1 MADMRRKVN
10 KDLLEL
16 IRDRHQILTE
26 ADFHNR
32 RDAMADIK
40 FANIRGLQ
48 WTDNMKQERGSRPCY
63 EYNKVKIRTKRV
75 VNDIRDNRP
84 SGKVRAVEGG
94 DTETAEIIE
103 GLIRNIWNVSHG
115 DNATD
120 YAAEFQ
126 VEGGMG
132 AWRVNTEFADDTAFD
147 QDIVIEMIENP
158 FNLYVDPRAKDFMK
172 RDADDWI
179 LVERIS
185 HKEFETNWPDA
196 EKVDFDGNNRF
207 DTRNDDDWWDDDSVR
222 IVEYWYKVPVTKELW
237 LIEQPDPASE
247 EDPPLMKTI
256 VVDSE
261 TDEALAMKKQGFKPK
276 RTRTVET
283 NNIMMAVASGKE
295 ILEGPVKWAGRIFP
309 FVMVYGEY
317 KVIDGR
323 KYWWGLVRNAKDAQR
338 NYNISKT
345 AIAETIHQAP
355 KAFSWM
361 TPEQAKGLEDQ
372 NAEAHKKNF
381 PIKYYN
387 PDQRAPGPPARV
399 GPADIPIALFQQAA
413 VDDADLK
420 DVMGVPDESVGQETN
435 ASSGRAIFAR
445 QQQGEIANFNYK
457 DNHAKGHELTYEIL
471 IDLIPEI
478 IDTEREL
485 RVLGTDG
492 AEDYIRVNQQVF
504 DPELGK
510 SIRINDLAAGK
521 YDVVVK
527 TGPSFATL
535 RQEAAE
541 VYSNLGT
548 QFPAIWAV
556 AGDLIMESMDLPYAD
571 DIAERLRSILPPEIQ
586 QRLNEDT
593 EVPPEVQQLMQQAQV
608 AMQQVQE
615 QGLLVQEAAQELEV
629 EVAGNEKQK
638 AEIAAQLSAVD
649 KARAEFDADVAKAML
664 ALIKQETGLVTKD
677 AGLDKK
683 AADITMRAAEVKT
696 AAVDLGQK
704 AMGETIDA
712 MGTATNI
719 DRILAEFIQK
729 VDVAHTK
736 ILENQADIESKVDR
750 KPVGGTVTRDGGTL
764 TANVEMDDG
773 SSKSI
778 RAVREGGQLRIVPD
792 GDTAES

>member
-1 MADMRRKVN
+1 MADMRTKVN

-16 IRDRHQILTE
+16 VRDRHKIMTE

-32 RDAMADIK
+32 RDAMKDIK
-40 FANIRGLQ
+40 FVNIRGRQ
-48 WTDNMKQERGSRPCY
+48 WQNNMKQERGDRPCY

-94 DTETAEIIE
+94 DTETAEIYE

-120 YAAEFQ
+120 YAAEYQ

-132 AWRVNTEFADDTAFD
+132 AWRVNTELADDTFE

-158 FNLYVDPRAKDFMK
+158 FNLYADPRSKDFMK
-172 RDADDWI
+172 RDAADWI
-179 LVERIS
+179 LHERIS
-185 HKEFETNWPDA
+185 HQEFDERWPKAD
-196 EKVDFDGNNRF
+196 KVNFNESNRF
-207 DTRNDDDWWDDDSVR
+207 DTQSDDWWDEDSVR
-222 IVEYWYKVPVTKELW
+222 IAEYWYKVPIKKELW
-237 LIEQPDPASE
+237 LIETPDPA
-247 EDPPLMKTI
+247 DPELIKTLI
-256 VVDSE
+256 VDSDS
-261 TDEALAMKKQGFKPK
+261 DEAAAMKKQGFKPK
-276 RTRTVET
+276 RKRIVDAKQ
-283 NNIMMAVASGKE
+283 IMMVIASGKE
-295 ILEGPVKWAGRIFP
+295 ILEGPVKWAGRLFP

-345 AIAETIHQAP
+345 AIAEAIHQAP

-361 TPEQAKGLEDQ
+361 TPDQAKGLEDQ

-381 PIKYYN
+381 PVKYYN
-387 PDQRAPGPPARV
+387 PDTRAPGPPQRV
-399 GPADIPIALFQQAA
+399 GPADVPVALMQQSAI
-413 VDDADLK
+413 DDADLK

-457 DNHAKGHELTYEIL
+457 DNHAKGHEMTYEIL

-478 IDTEREL
+478 YDTEREL
-485 RVLGTDG
+485 RILGSDG
-492 AEDYIRVNQQVF
+492 AEDYVRINQVVF
-504 DPELGK
+504 DPDSGK
-510 SIRINDLAAGK
+510 SLRVNDLATGK
-521 YDVVVK
+521 YDVTVK

-541 VYSNLGT
+541 VYSSMGQ
-548 QFPAIWAV
+548 QFPAIWQV

-571 DIAERLRSILPPEIQ
+571 DIADRLRSLLPPEIQ

-593 EVPPEVQQLMQQAQV
+593 EIPPEVAQLMQQAQA
-608 AMQQVQE
+608 AMAQVQE

-629 EVAGNEKQK
+629 EKAGNEKQK
-638 AEIAAQLSAVD
+638 AEIAAQLSTVD
-649 KARAEFDADVAKAML
+649 KAKAEFDADVAKAML
-664 ALIKQETGLVTKD
+664 ALIKQEAGLVTKD

-683 AADITMRAAEVKT
+683 AADITMKAAEVKT
-696 AAVDLGQK
+696 ASVELDQK
-704 AMGETIDA
+704 AIEMGDTVEAITITD
-712 MGTATNI
+712 NL
-719 DRILAEFIQK
+719 DQILARFIAQ
-729 VDVAHTK
+729 VDEAHTK
-736 ILENQADIESKVDR
+736 ILEKQTEIEAKADR
-750 KPVGGTVTRDGGTL
+750 KPVGGTVTRKDGKL

-778 RAVREGGQLRIVPD
+778 SAVREGGQLRIVPD

>member
-1 MADMRRKVN
+1 MADTEN
-10 KDLLEL
+10 TSNDPLLEQ
-16 IRDRHQILTE
+16 IRDRHKILTE

-32 RDAMADIK
+32 RDAMEDIK

-48 WTDNMKQERGSRPCY
+48 WTSSMKQERGNRPCY
-63 EYNKVKIRTKRV
+63 EYNKVKVRTKRV

-120 YAAEFQ
+120 YAAEYQ

-158 FNLYVDPRAKDFMK
+158 FNLYADPRSKDFMK

-179 LVERIS
+179 LSERIS
-185 HKEFETNWPDA
+185 HKEFEANWPGA
-196 EKVDFDGNNRF
+196 EKVDFDETNRF
-207 DTRNDDDWWDDDSVR
+207 DTQHDDDWWDEDSVR
-222 IVEYWYKVPVTKELW
+222 IAEYWYKVPTTKELW
-237 LIEQPDPASE
+237 LIEQPDPA
-247 EDPPLMKTI
+247 DPKLIKTI

-261 TDEALAMKKQGFKPK
+261 TDEAAAMLKQGFKPE
-276 RTRTVET
+276 RTRTVDT
-283 NNIMMAVASGKE
+283 SNIMMAVASGKE

-309 FVMVYGEY
+309 FIMVYGEY
-317 KVIDGR
+317 RVIDGR

-361 TPEQAKGLEDQ
+361 TPAQAKGLEDQ

-381 PIKYYN
+381 PVKYYN
-387 PDQRAPGPPARV
+387 PDREAPGPPSRV
-399 GPADIPIALFQQAA
+399 GPADVPVALMSQAA
-413 VDDADLK
+413 IDDADLK
-420 DVMGVPDESVGQETN
+420 DVMGVPDESVGQQTN

-478 IDTEREL
+478 YDTEREL
-485 RVLGTDG
+485 RVLGSDG

-510 SIRINDLAAGK
+510 SIRINDLATGK
-521 YDVVVK
+521 YDVTVK

-541 VYSNLGT
+541 VYSAMGQ
-548 QFPAIWAV
+548 QFPAIWSV
-556 AGDLIMESMDLPYAD
+556 AGDLIMENMDLPGAD
-571 DIAERLRSILPPEIQ
+571 DIAERMRSLLPPEIQ

-593 EVPPEVQQLMQQAQV
+593 EIPPEVAQLMQQAQV
-608 AMQQVQE
+608 AMAQVQE

-629 EVAGNEKQK
+629 EQAGNEKQK
-638 AEIAAQLSAVD
+638 AEIAVQLSLVD
-649 KARAEFDADVAKAML
+649 KAKAEFDTDVARAML
-664 ALIKQETGLVTKD
+664 ALLKEETGLITKD

-683 AADITMRAAEVKT
+683 DANLTKKAAEVKM

-704 AMGETIDA
+704 AMSETVDA
-712 MGTATNI
+712 LGTVMNI
-719 DRILAEFIQK
+719 DDLLAKFMRQ
-729 VDVAHTK
+729 VDAAHTA
-736 ILENQADIESKVDR
+736 ILDKQDEIEAKTDR
-750 KPVGGTVTRDGGTL
+750 KPVGGTVTRKDGKL

-778 RAVREGGQLRIVPD
+778 SAVREAGQLRIVPD
-792 GDTAES
+792 EDTAES